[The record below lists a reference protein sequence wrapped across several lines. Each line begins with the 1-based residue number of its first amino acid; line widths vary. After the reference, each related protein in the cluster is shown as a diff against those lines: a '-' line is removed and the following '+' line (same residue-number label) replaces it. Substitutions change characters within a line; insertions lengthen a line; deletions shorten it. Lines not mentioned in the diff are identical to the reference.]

1 MRARIS
7 CVALLLLA
15 GCGQEAAP
23 PDNPPLSVGVETARA
38 TDYAPSIV
46 LTGEV
51 RARIQSDLSFRVSG
65 RVIARNVE
73 VGAHVTPDQVL
84 AEIDPQEQQA
94 NVTAAEATV
103 QAAEAQL
110 RQATSAFERQKQ
122 LLERGFTTRREYDQA
137 EASFRTAQGTL
148 DSSQAGLA
156 TARDQLTHTSLRAGV
171 AGTVTAR
178 NVEVGQVVQ
187 AAQTMF
193 TLAQDGP
200 RDAVFNVYES
210 VFVHPPAED
219 GTIDL
224 VLVSDPSVTAKGHV
238 REVSPTIDPATG
250 TVRVK
255 VNIENPPAAMAL
267 GAPVIGSGK
276 LRARSLV
283 ILPAAALTTDKG
295 VPAVWVVDPAKKTV
309 SLRRIVVDSYHTGE
323 IVLSSGVAA
332 GEIVVTSGAQL
343 LWPDKVVAFAKG
355 AAK

>member
-1 MRARIS
+1 MRARIGFL
-7 CVALLLLA
+7 ALLLLSA
-15 GCGQEAAP
+15 CGQEAAP
-23 PDNPPLSVGVETARA
+23 PAKEPLRVGVETARA
-38 TDYAPSIV
+38 VDYAPSVV

-65 RVIARNVE
+65 RVIVRNVD

-84 AEIDPQEQQA
+84 AEIDPQEQQQ
-94 NVTAAEATV
+94 NVAAAEATV

-122 LLERGFTTRREYDQA
+122 LMERGFTTRREYDQT

-148 DSSQAGLA
+148 ESAQAQLG

-210 VFVHPPAED
+210 VFVHEPSED
-219 GTIDL
+219 GMIDL
-224 VLVSDPSVTAKGHV
+224 ALVSDPSVTAKGKV

-255 VNIENPPAAMAL
+255 VDIQNPPAAMAL
-267 GAPVIGSGK
+267 GAPVVGSGK
-276 LRARSLV
+276 FRARSLV
-283 ILPAAALTTDKG
+283 VLPEGALTTDRG
-295 VPAVWVVDPAKKTV
+295 APAVWIVDAARKTV

-323 IVLSSGVAA
+323 IVLREGVSP
-332 GEIVVTSGAQL
+332 GEIVVTNGAQL
-343 LWPDKVVAFAKG
+343 LWPDKVVAFAEG